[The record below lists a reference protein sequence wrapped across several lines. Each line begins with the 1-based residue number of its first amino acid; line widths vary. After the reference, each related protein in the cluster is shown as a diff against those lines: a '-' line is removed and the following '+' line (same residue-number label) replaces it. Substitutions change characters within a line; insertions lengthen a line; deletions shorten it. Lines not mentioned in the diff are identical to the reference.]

1 MYDITNQESWVA
13 VQKWTVET
21 DRYAPEA
28 AKLIVGNK
36 LDLQKDRQVV
46 ADEAREFASQSDI
59 PYIEVSAKDPTLGGG
74 NSVAKAFET
83 MANAILDRVEDD

>member
-36 LDLQKDRQVV
+36 LDLAKDRQVQQ
-46 ADEAREFASQSDI
+46 DEAREFASQSDI
-59 PYIEVSAKDPTLGGG
+59 PYMEVSAKEPSLGGG
-74 NSVAKAFET
+74 NNVFKAFEQ
-83 MANAILDRVEDD
+83 MAISILDKCEDD